1 MLQKSRAPSKNEHV
15 DHKDSAGVTTGFM
28 VSVSP
33 KIRNRIRDKDKKV
46 LVSQEAVILWIKWA
60 PWFPLKLYFK
70 IQQNSR

>member
-60 PWFPLKLYFK
+60 PWFSLKLYFK